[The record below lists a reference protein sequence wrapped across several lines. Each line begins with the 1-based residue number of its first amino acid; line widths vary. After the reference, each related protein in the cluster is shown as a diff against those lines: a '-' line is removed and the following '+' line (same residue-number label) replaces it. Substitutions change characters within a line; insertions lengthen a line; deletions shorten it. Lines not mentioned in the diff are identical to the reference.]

1 MGRGRPQ
8 NDENGLTPAQ
18 ERFVGLL
25 ARGHSGR
32 QAAKLAYPDANL
44 SDSAYDDKASKLRKL
59 PAVQTRL
66 RSLLDAAKI
75 EDIYTAGR
83 WVADVLEDIAIAR
96 ARNNLTAVASS
107 RRMLGQALG
116 VLKDHVV
123 LSAEQTT
130 SDADLVKQLAGDD
143 EQKAATLTAVLG
155 KASFSTDEV
164 KKAA

>member
-1 MGRGRPQ
+1 MPRGRPQ

-83 WVADVLEDIAIAR
+83 WVADVLQDIEQAKVKQ
-96 ARNNLTAVASS
+96 NWTAVASS

-123 LSAEQTT
+123 LSAEQTM
-130 SDADLVKQLAGDD
+130 SDADLVKHLAGDD
-143 EQKAATLTAVLG
+143 PYKAKVLRECLG
-155 KASFSTDEV
+155 RPTFDA
-164 KKAA
+164 